1 MGEAGRIT
9 AIIDGDISALTS
21 KMAQAKSVATS
32 AATDIEKDFKAKLGS
47 GMSGMGDGLG
57 KSFSSGKFSDAGK
70 KAGEALVDGV
80 ASSFGPLGGA
90 VSEVATA
97 LGPTGII
104 ATAAVAGAA
113 IIAASASSAAMEWEA
128 GMSQISKTTGIE
140 KSSAQFNTLSK
151 DLQNLYSQMPTTVSE
166 IQSVATSAGSL
177 GIAQTEIAGFTN
189 GAKTTT
195 GISNIIT
202 SI

>member
-9 AIIDGDISALTS
+9 AIIDGDISPLTS

-113 IIAASASSAAMEWEA
+113 IIAASASSAAME
-128 GMSQISKTTGIE
+128 
-140 KSSAQFNTLSK
+140 
-151 DLQNLYSQMPTTVSE
+151 
-166 IQSVATSAGSL
+166 
-177 GIAQTEIAGFTN
+177 
-189 GAKTTT
+189 
-195 GISNIIT
+195 
-202 SI
+202 